1 MNKRILLQKRKATQP
16 ESEGESDSDDDD
28 EVVPKKLLR
37 KANARVRELEEKL
50 KISESRRLEEV
61 KRNRRLQECLEEK
74 TSLGTRMS

>member
-16 ESEGESDSDDDD
+16 ESEGESDSDDD

-61 KRNRRLQECLEEK
+61 KQNRRLQECLEKK